1 MELSTFSMSNR
12 IAQLFRH
19 LTSGVYVIGVADGER
34 RNAFTASSVMQVSFA
49 PLLVALGI
57 SPEHQSYELLRSG
70 AVFAISVLRADQQ
83 KLAEHF
89 GTQSGRAVDKLAT
102 TRWRTGVTGAPL
114 LVDAIAHFECRM
126 VNDIAAG
133 DHRLVIGRVVDG
145 ALAGAGGEPLIYAQT
160 GNLDMS
166 EDLYPSTFS

>member
-1 MELSTFSMSNR
+1 MSNR

-57 SPEHQSYELLRSG
+57 SPEHHSYELLRSG

-114 LVDAIAHFECRM
+114 LVDALAHFECR
-126 VNDIAAG
+126 VVDDIAAG
-133 DHRLVIGRVVDG
+133 DHRVVIGRVVDG
-145 ALAGAGGEPLIYAQT
+145 ALAGAGGKPLIYAQT

-166 EDLYPSTFS
+166 EDLYPGTFS